1 MSLPCVMFSLPKISE
16 TDMKKAP
23 IAKEELPQLEEPIQV
38 EVLLL
43 SEELLAQKL
52 ADDFC
57 EFGSSE
63 TIGERHRE

>member
-1 MSLPCVMFSLPKISE
+1 
-16 TDMKKAP
+16 MKKAP

-63 TIGERHRE
+63 TIGDRHRE